1 MKVTEPRVSSEVDVI
16 TSNSYGLLVNSCDI
30 SVSQS
35 RPLRSSKTGTTSR
48 AEELNNIPST

>member
-1 MKVTEPRVSSEVDVI
+1 MKVTEPRVSREVDVI

-35 RPLRSSKTGTTSR
+35 RQLRSSKTGTSG
-48 AEELNNIPST
+48 AEEPNNIPST